1 MHGGAPVPARPLLLL
16 ACAVALAACSGEAS
30 TLDPAG
36 PRAARIAQLTWVM
49 TGLGIAVYLLVM
61 GALFVAIR
69 RTKGGRPLVAAPSE
83 QRLIVGG
90 GILLPALVIPLLWVI
105 TMRDIAATLE
115 PPADP
120 ALTVEVTA
128 HQWWYEVRYPEHG
141 VVVTDEM
148 RIPAG
153 VPVRI
158 EVTSADVIHSFWIP
172 RLMGKID
179 MIPGRTNEYWFQ
191 ADEPGRYPAICA
203 EFCGLWH
210 ARMRMD
216 VTAEDPAA
224 FERWLTSLRTARGP

>member
-1 MHGGAPVPARPLLLL
+1 M
-16 ACAVALAACSGEAS
+16 
-30 TLDPAG
+30 LDPAG
-36 PRAARIAQLTWVM
+36 PRAEVIAQLALIM
-49 TGLGIAVYLLVM
+49 SALGIAVFLAVM
-61 GALFVAIR
+61 AALFLAVR
-69 RTKGGRPLVAAPSE
+69 RSDGGRPLIAAPSAE
-83 QRLIVGG
+83 RLIVGG

-115 PPADP
+115 PPTEP
-120 ALTVEVTA
+120 ELTVEVTA
-128 HQWWYEVRYPEHG
+128 HQWWYEVSYPDHG
-141 VVVTDEM
+141 VTVTNEM

-179 MIPGRTNEYWFQ
+179 MIPGRTNHYWFQ
-191 ADEPGRYPAICA
+191 ADEPGRYPAICS

-216 VTAEDPAA
+216 VTAETAA
-224 FERWLTSLRTARGP
+224 DFERWLASARAARAP